1 MIISI
6 EVTIENYNPDIGG
19 KKTGTIVILLIAYYH
34 FNLDLT
40 PIRRTDIPFCKYF
53 IAQAIHENEFVGW
66 RQVLFSS
73 CSADTIIQIRFAVHE
88 YNNTVVEA
96 YGVKITQEYC

>member
-1 MIISI
+1 
-6 EVTIENYNPDIGG
+6 
-19 KKTGTIVILLIAYYH
+19 
-34 FNLDLT
+34 LT

-73 CSADTIIQIRFAVHE
+73 CSADTMNARLFR
-88 YNNTVVEA
+88 
-96 YGVKITQEYC
+96 